1 MKNDSFIDK
10 VNKTN
15 IIFQSVVLI
24 IDLHKSCQ
32 NQSK

>member
-24 IDLHKSCQ
+24 IELHKNC
-32 NQSK
+32 